1 MKTDTLNS
9 KTAEMSIT
17 SNCSI
22 IETLN
27 RPPYSLISGNGVC
40 YSYYDFDGEVFVE
53 HKIKSETP
61 LTQTDIDVLDFLLE
75 RVDSDGKIQMTGKE
89 LFDRFGRSG
98 KVFDSV
104 LAIKN
109 IDILN
114 KITHAETQR
123 SVYHRFGVIKS
134 FTENQNCSNWQ
145 ELRDDTAITITL
157 YERFADVYLD
167 HTISD
172 LNLTI
177 DDKKDDKKDADD
189 ELAEIMSARTG
200 KPDEEEQ
207 PVDEENEEGEESE
220 EEEKEEKDEEEEN
233 EEEIND
239 AGDSNESIKE
249 ENSQNKIYENGNVDI
264 LISVRQL
271 KRMFNDDHDDDDFYM
286 SEDGYLVKYR
296 GQGKEDVVIPNG
308 AFLIGNSAFE
318 GCSELKSVKIPNT
331 VKIIC
336 KDAFK
341 DCVNLEEV
349 EMPLDMLKLMM
360 PNIDFC
366 FSGTP
371 ISEMLKKGGLFL
383 EKYKVEIKAKRI
395 EEATDNEEK
404 EEDNESEEG
413 NMDGEKDEN
422 EKEKDDNG
430 GGATT
435 EKP

>member
-1 MKTDTLNS
+1 MKKDTHNS
-9 KTAEMSIT
+9 NTTEQTIQ

-22 IETLN
+22 IETLI

-40 YSYYDFDGEVFVE
+40 YSYYDFDGQVFVE
-53 HKIKSETP
+53 HKIKSDVP
-61 LTQTDIDVLDFLLE
+61 LTQTDIDVLEYLLE

-109 IDILN
+109 LDILN

-145 ELRDDTAITITL
+145 ELRDDTDITITL

-177 DDKKDDKKDADD
+177 DEKKDDKKDADD

-200 KPDEEEQ
+200 KPEEEEQ
-207 PVDEENEEGEESE
+207 PAEEENEEGEERE
-220 EEEKEEKDEEEEN
+220 EDEDGDNKEAAPKD
-233 EEEIND
+233 
-239 AGDSNESIKE
+239 SVK
-249 ENSQNKIYENGNVDI
+249 QVDDNTLV

-271 KRMFNDDHDDDDFYM
+271 NRIFGDEHDDEF
-286 SEDGYLVKYR
+286 EIADGFLLKYH
-296 GQGKEDVVIPNG
+296 GQGGDIVIPKSVVVICDH
-308 AFLIGNSAFE
+308 AFE
-318 GCSELKSVKIPNT
+318 GCAGLTSVTIPNSVKLIGKDAFRNCSNLVEVDMPFYLLKSVAP
-331 VKIIC
+331 
-336 KDAFK
+336 
-341 DCVNLEEV
+341 CVG
-349 EMPLDMLKLMM
+349 
-360 PNIDFC
+360 FF
-366 FSGTP
+366 FSGSQ
-371 ISEMLKKGGLFL
+371 IAELLRKDSEFWKRYAAEMKDQ
-383 EKYKVEIKAKRI
+383 RI
-395 EEATDNEEK
+395 EEAEK
-404 EEDNESEEG
+404 EEEENENDKDESEEG
-413 NMDGEKDEN
+413 NMDGDEN
-422 EKEKDDNG
+422 ENGKDKDDNG
-430 GGATT
+430 GGAST